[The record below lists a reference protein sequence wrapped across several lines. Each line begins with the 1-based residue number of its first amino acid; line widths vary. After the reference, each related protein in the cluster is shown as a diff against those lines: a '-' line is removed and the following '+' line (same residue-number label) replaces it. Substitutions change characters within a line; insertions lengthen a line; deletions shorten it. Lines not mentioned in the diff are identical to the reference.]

1 MLEKLD
7 DHFERL
13 SETITAW
20 SGSPYAFALAATLV
34 LGWLSAGLLFGFDNA
49 LYHLAINS
57 PTTVITFLM
66 VFVIQASQNRSDK
79 ALHLKLDE
87 LIKAV
92 EGARD
97 ELIEAEKQSTK
108 KLDEY
113 RQSLK

>member
-1 MLEKLD
+1 
-7 DHFERL
+7 
-13 SETITAW
+13 
-20 SGSPYAFALAATLV
+20 
-34 LGWLSAGLLFGFDNA
+34 
-49 LYHLAINS
+49 
-57 PTTVITFLM
+57 
-66 VFVIQASQNRSDK
+66 VIQASQNRSDK